1 MDISS
6 SPVGFP
12 TYSSTLDDGLC
23 GSDFGQDMQPDS
35 EISYTQP
42 VARMP
47 IGQQCGDTGQD
58 GSMLGGVGQAVDNN
72 FSWFGDDADGDS
84 AQPL

>member
-1 MDISS
+1 MDIST
-6 SPVGFP
+6 SPIGFP
-12 TYSSTLDDGLC
+12 TYPSTSDDGLC
-23 GSDFGQDMQPDS
+23 GSDFGQEMQSGS
-35 EISYTQP
+35 EVSFTQP

-47 IGQQCGDTGQD
+47 IGQQCGDSGQD
-58 GSMLGGVGQAVDNN
+58 GSMLGALGQPVDNN